1 MTHQLAFALPT
12 FADIGKIL
20 VFIIMLSVLVVLHEY
35 GHFIVARR
43 NGVTVN
49 DFALGMGPTL
59 FKWTS
64 PRSGTNYLINALPIG
79 GYCAMKGEDGKTNE
93 AEQQR
98 QFRGAGVVHDSD
110 NFQAKTP
117 LQRLAIVVAGPIANF
132 IIAIVLLVTS
142 YAVFGVP
149 QPSTVVGEL
158 QAKMP
163 AITAGVRSGDRI
175 VAVNGKPVQDGDAL
189 VAQIQGA
196 VGEPLHLNVMRGDTP
211 LAFTVIPV
219 LGDNGTGHK
228 VGVLGF
234 RRVSLPHRVA
244 FGDAVSRSFSDFGTV
259 VTGTFSAL
267 GGLFTHP
274 AATAAGFSG
283 PVGLARASSQVQ
295 DAGWGAYFSFAALIS
310 ISLGIF
316 NLLPIPAL
324 DGGRGVF
331 ILVEML
337 RGKPVDPEKEA
348 LVHVGGFAILIALML
363 FVSWHDVSKLISG
376 QGVF

>member
-1 MTHQLAFALPT
+1 MITLLAFALPSLD
-12 FADIGKIL
+12 AVGKIVVFL
-20 VFIIMLSVLVVLHEY
+20 VMLSILVVLHEY

-43 NGVTVN
+43 NGVRVN

-59 FKWTS
+59 LKWTS
-64 PRSGTNYLINALPIG
+64 PRSGTNYVINAFPVG

-98 QFRGAGVVHDSD
+98 QFRGAGVIHDSD

-117 LQRLAIVVAGPIANF
+117 LQRMAIVVAGPIANF

-142 YAVFGVP
+142 YAGFGVP
-149 QPSTVVGEL
+149 RTSTTIGVL
-158 QAKMP
+158 KADMP
-163 AITAGVRSGDRI
+163 AARAGLHAGDKV
-175 VAVNGKPVQDGDAL
+175 VAVNGKPVENGDGL
-189 VAQIQGA
+189 VKAIQGS
-196 VGEPLHLNVMRGDTP
+196 VGESLRLDVLRGEAPLSFNVTPVTGDDG
-211 LAFTVIPV
+211 A
-219 LGDNGTGHK
+219 GHK
-228 VGVLGF
+228 VGVIGF
-234 RRVSLPHRVA
+234 NRVSIPQRA
-244 FGDAVSRSFSDFGTV
+244 PFGEAVTQSFQDFGNV
-259 VTGTFSAL
+259 VASTFGAL

-274 AATAAGFSG
+274 AATASQFSG
-283 PVGLARASSQVQ
+283 PVGMARASGEFQ
-295 DAGWGAYFSFAALIS
+295 DAGWGAYFSFAALLS

-348 LVHVGGFAILIALML
+348 LVHVGGFAVLIALML
-363 FVSWHDVSKLISG
+363 FVSFHDVAKMVAG
-376 QGVF
+376 KGAF